1 MREEKEIYSIVISA
15 HVDKLLWYITYVN
28 NAIFFTPLKK
38 EILLKLNTASDS
50 VKDLF
55 YASFGNVRLLDNLM
69 DAIHQGDTLFA
80 AYVESIAIDSPEA
93 SAIKLKWSEANKKTA
108 YYLSELTTYWTY
120 IKWQEMLT
128 ENVELFSNL
137 TVSLKKKNYAEF
149 TNTVPICRKIALE
162 MADYMSEGLVIQN
175 KNH

>member
-1 MREEKEIYSIVISA
+1 
-15 HVDKLLWYITYVN
+15 
-28 NAIFFTPLKK
+28 
-38 EILLKLNTASDS
+38 
-50 VKDLF
+50 
-55 YASFGNVRLLDNLM
+55 M

-80 AYVESIAIDSPEA
+80 AYVESIARDSPEA

-149 TNTVPICRKIALE
+149 TLSLIHI
-162 MADYMSEGLVIQN
+162 
-175 KNH
+175 